1 MLKSEEVQNIFT
13 AIGINPSKFSSKK
26 RSSNNYRIGKVILL
40 MDSDPDGKHI
50 EVLACTLIHILIP
63 ELFKKKMIY
72 SIDAP
77 LYFANYKNK
86 KYYGYS
92 LKEIQKA
99 LPIKSNNV
107 NIIRAKGWGEVD
119 YPLLR
124 EIAFNKDSRKMF
136 RIQPV
141 KGKDR
146 TRFMKVVGED
156 TTVRKEIL
164 GIE

>member
-1 MLKSEEVQNIFT
+1 MV
-13 AIGINPSKFSSKK
+13 
-26 RSSNNYRIGKVILL
+26 
-40 MDSDPDGKHI
+40 
-50 EVLACTLIHILIP
+50 
-63 ELFKKKMIY
+63 Y

-92 LKEIQKA
+92 LKEIQKV
-99 LPIKSNNV
+99 LPTKSNNV
-107 NIIRAKGWGEVD
+107 NIIRAKGWGEID

-124 EIAFNKDSRKMF
+124 EVAFNKDSRKMF
-136 RIQPV
+136 RIKPV
-141 KGKDR
+141 KGKDK

-156 TTVRKEIL
+156 TTIRKEIL